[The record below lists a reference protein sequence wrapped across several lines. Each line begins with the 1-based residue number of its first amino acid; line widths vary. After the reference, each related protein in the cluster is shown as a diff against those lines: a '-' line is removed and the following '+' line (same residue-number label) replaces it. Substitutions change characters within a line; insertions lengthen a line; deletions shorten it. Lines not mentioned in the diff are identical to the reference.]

1 MKRGRKQDDTLPPS
15 RSREIQ
21 RAFRQRRSD
30 YIKGLEARVHEL
42 EIEVDEVLARHN
54 ELLRY
59 TTPEVV
65 AARSASRKKQ
75 RNKSKHSLSQFLDV
89 NQPVEVY
96 AHSPSDPLAPLPENS
111 MVPPSS
117 VGSNQS
123 MGSDISPATPAQY
136 IFTDMNGDPPSA
148 QNFSKGPFAPFSFAG
163 QVEHQ
168 HQYVCRDNDSSSI
181 LARRNQRLLHLWD
194 GVPKA
199 NDLSGVSAESP
210 GPPSSQFSHP
220 ISASEYRCSTSQIE
234 MLMGIEPV
242 GQSPVVS
249 SQLMSSFDLH
259 HEVRVPPPSSCSLP
273 SLVAD
278 SSVQPDQLSVIGF
291 NTYTSNSDPD
301 ASPYAF
307 RSPHSQISDRMNP
320 CYTFMDS
327 SNSSSPN
334 ASVYRHESPL
344 DVFHPRPLSSQHNQP
359 NGTLSDL
366 ISLATTKLD
375 HFEPPKECSYPTS
388 NLQPSPP
395 LAESPVSPDSL
406 ENSELSNDDRSSI
419 SPGENPTFA

>member
-1 MKRGRKQDDTLPPS
+1 
-15 RSREIQ
+15 
-21 RAFRQRRSD
+21 
-30 YIKGLEARVHEL
+30 
-42 EIEVDEVLARHN
+42 VDEVLARHN

-89 NQPVEVY
+89 TQPVKVY

-117 VGSNQS
+117 VGSSQS
-123 MGSDISPATPAQY
+123 MGSDISPATPAHY
-136 IFTDMNGDPPSA
+136 VLTDMNVDPPSA
-148 QNFSKGPFAPFSFAG
+148 QNFPKGLFAPFSFAG

-168 HQYVCRDNDSSSI
+168 HQYDIHDNDSTSI
-181 LARRNQRLLHLWD
+181 LTRRNQRLLHLWD
-194 GVPKA
+194 GVSKA
-199 NDLSGVSAESP
+199 NDLSGASLESP

-220 ISASEYRCSTSQIE
+220 ISASEYRCSNSQIE
-234 MLMGIEPV
+234 MLMGMEPL

-249 SQLMSSFDLH
+249 SQLMSSFDVH
-259 HEVRVPPPSSCSLP
+259 HEVGVPPS

-278 SSVQPDQLSVIGF
+278 SSVQPDRFSAVGF
-291 NTYTSNSDPD
+291 NPYTSNSDAD
-301 ASPYAF
+301 TSPYAF
-307 RSPHSQISDRMNP
+307 RSPHSQISDQMNP

-327 SNSSSPN
+327 SNSPSPN
-334 ASVYRHESPL
+334 ASVYRHESPP

-359 NGTLSDL
+359 NGTLSNL
-366 ISLATTKLD
+366 ISLATAKLD
-375 HFEPPKECSYPTS
+375 HFEPPKECSYPIS
-388 NLQPSPP
+388 ILHPAPP
-395 LAESPVSPDSL
+395 LAEDPVSPDSL